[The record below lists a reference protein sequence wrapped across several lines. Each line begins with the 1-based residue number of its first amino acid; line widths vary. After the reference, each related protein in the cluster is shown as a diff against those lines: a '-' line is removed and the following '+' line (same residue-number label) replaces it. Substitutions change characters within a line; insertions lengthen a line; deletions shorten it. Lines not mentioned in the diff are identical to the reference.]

1 VDVATLILVLLAVV
15 LMFIAY
21 RRGDGSHNR
30 AIRLGWQTLRRTLPL
45 LIVAFIIVGYV
56 NALQPQV
63 LVRSWLGPGT
73 GLKGLLVGAIAGM
86 LLPGGPYV
94 VFPLISAIYLSGAG
108 LGPTLAMITSWST
121 LALLSVS
128 FELPFLG
135 WRFSLL
141 RLSLGLPIPLLVGL
155 AAHLLRTSL

>member
-1 VDVATLILVLLAVV
+1 VDLAVLILVLLALV
-15 LMFIAY
+15 LFAVAY
-21 RRGDGSHNR
+21 RRGDESHLR
-30 AIRLGWQTLRRTLPL
+30 GIQLGWKTLRRTLPL

-56 NALQPQV
+56 NALEPQA
-63 LVRSWLGPGT
+63 LVRSWIGPGT
-73 GLKGLLVGAIAGM
+73 GMQGLLIGTAAGM

-94 VFPLISAIYLSGAG
+94 IFPLISAIYLSGAG
-108 LGPTLAMITSWST
+108 VGPTLAMITSWSA

-141 RLSLGLPIPLLVGL
+141 RLGLGLPIPLLVGL
-155 AAHLLRTSL
+155 AAHLLNAA